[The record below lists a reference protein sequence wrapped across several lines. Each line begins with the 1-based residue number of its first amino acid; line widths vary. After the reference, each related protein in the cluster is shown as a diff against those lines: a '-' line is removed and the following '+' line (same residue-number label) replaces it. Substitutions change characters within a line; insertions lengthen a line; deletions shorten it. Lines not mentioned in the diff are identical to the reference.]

1 MRKDMASYVHVF
13 GPELPNVSRPRKQIS
28 LLERR
33 KLKETTMKPKAPRK
47 RSSLRSQ
54 ELGRPKDRSAFFQKP
69 KLYSQAAYIGSTDVE
84 PFSSFKSSQV
94 SDPGQEEEGFPTP
107 MCRVLGCWQTESHS
121 HDLPNR
127 LETGSRGNVPHVPKP
142 HITIVGGISKIER
155 ENRSLVG
162 RIPLRPPSPLVA
174 GPACLSDRIV
184 EPLPARSHYRL
195 RQEPTKPPS
204 NPPLESHGPLSSS
217 SILQPALAGTRD
229 LRDALPLSSTS
240 YLPSHPRILQPIT
253 WQVDLPVHPKPSKK
267 RKLESEG
274 PRDRAIFE
282 ALSSRSFRDPTNYDS
297 KEEASK
303 RSARRL
309 EEKKQP

>member
-1 MRKDMASYVHVF
+1 
-13 GPELPNVSRPRKQIS
+13 
-28 LLERR
+28 
-33 KLKETTMKPKAPRK
+33 
-47 RSSLRSQ
+47 
-54 ELGRPKDRSAFFQKP
+54 
-69 KLYSQAAYIGSTDVE
+69 
-84 PFSSFKSSQV
+84 
-94 SDPGQEEEGFPTP
+94 